1 MVCSIRYRTSGQEV
15 FIVVRCSIRERDF
28 CVSNYSNAKHRY
40 DTNIPRQVGLAGS
53 SAIVSSTFACL
64 MEFYHLGETE
74 FPKALQPQFVLDV
87 EMQELNISAGLQDR
101 VVQIYQGLVF
111 MDFSKELFE
120 KQGHGNYENM
130 NPQGLP
136 TVFLA
141 YVADPSDSG
150 KIHNDVRKRWISG
163 DKVVIDAMRKFA
175 EYTDRAKTALSKGD
189 QKAFTSLMK
198 MNFELRRSVYGDA
211 CLGKDNLKMI
221 KIANKFGCA
230 AKFPGSGGAVVGACP
245 VEKLDALMQAYEDA
259 GFVFVKVEP
268 YVPTST

>member
-189 QKAFTSLMK
+189 QKTFTSLMK
-198 MNFELRRSVYGDA
+198 MNFELRRSVYA
-211 CLGKDNLKMI
+211 CTFNW
-221 KIANKFGCA
+221 
-230 AKFPGSGGAVVGACP
+230 P
-245 VEKLDALMQAYEDA
+245 VL
-259 GFVFVKVEP
+259 P
-268 YVPTST
+268 